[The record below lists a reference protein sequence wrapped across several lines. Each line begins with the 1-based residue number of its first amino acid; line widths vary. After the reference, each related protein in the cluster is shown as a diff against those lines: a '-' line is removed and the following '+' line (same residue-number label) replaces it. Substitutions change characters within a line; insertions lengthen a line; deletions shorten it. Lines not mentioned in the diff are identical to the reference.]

1 MKLTENYEQNLQMI
15 EQKMRLDKSF
25 DLIYKDLQFKNFR
38 GRYYMVDGFV
48 KDGVIE
54 KMTEYVLQ
62 NGKKYSSAAEFCDEF
77 VTYMETDLTDDID
90 KIITEIF
97 SGNLLLI
104 VEGLTTAINVGA
116 RTYPVRGIDEPQND
130 QVLRGSRDGFNE
142 SIVTN
147 TTLIRRRIR
156 DVNLTMEYHQIGEK
170 SKTDIVIS
178 YMDNMV
184 DKKLLGKIRNRLKNC
199 DVSSIILGHE
209 SVAEILKKRSF
220 FNPFPRI
227 RYTERPDMA
236 AANILEGKIIILV
249 DNSPCAMLLP
259 TYFFDFAE
267 DTNDYYFSPM
277 LGTYLRIVRI
287 LVFIVTVF
295 LVPAWMLLIRSPDSL
310 PDMLSFLVPEQM
322 KLPVVLQVLVIEFV
336 IDGLKLAS
344 LNTPSSLS
352 NSFSVVAALILGEMA
367 VAVKWFSPHV
377 LLYCGFTAIANFT
390 QPSYEL
396 SYAFKFFRILLVVLV
411 HFFGLWGFIGGTAF
425 MLLTIGLTKTVTG
438 ESYIYP
444 LIPFNGKAFLQIFRR
459 QKITKSKFK

>member
-184 DKKLLGKIRNRLKNC
+184 DKKLLGKIRSRLKNC

>member
-1 MKLTENYEQNLQMI
+1 
-15 EQKMRLDKSF
+15 
-25 DLIYKDLQFKNFR
+25 
-38 GRYYMVDGFV
+38 
-48 KDGVIE
+48 
-54 KMTEYVLQ
+54 
-62 NGKKYSSAAEFCDEF
+62 
-77 VTYMETDLTDDID
+77 
-90 KIITEIF
+90 
-97 SGNLLLI
+97 
-104 VEGLTTAINVGA
+104 
-116 RTYPVRGIDEPQND
+116 
-130 QVLRGSRDGFNE
+130 
-142 SIVTN
+142 
-147 TTLIRRRIR
+147 
-156 DVNLTMEYHQIGEK
+156 
-170 SKTDIVIS
+170 
-178 YMDNMV
+178 MV